1 MIGYLKG
8 ELISF
13 KDNTVILSVNGVGYE
28 VNCTSST
35 TARLINNR
43 GGEVYVY
50 TAVKEDGIYLYGFDN
65 EQEKEMFLKL
75 IGVSGLGPK
84 GALSILSS
92 LGLNATRACIL
103 SSDVKTLSS
112 VKGLG
117 KKTAEKIIV
126 ELRGGL
132 PMDDSG
138 TSVSASENDEAVMA
152 LTSLGF
158 DRNSA
163 TKAVEKARADGA
175 SGLEEVIAVA
185 LRNVR

>member
-13 KDNTVILSVNGVGYE
+13 KDNTIILDVNGVGYE
-28 VNCTSST
+28 LNCTSST
-35 TARLINNR
+35 TARLINER
-43 GGEVYVY
+43 GGEAFVY

-84 GALSILSS
+84 GALAILSS
-92 LGLNATRACIL
+92 LGLNTTRTCIL

-132 PMDDSG
+132 PMDEGNS
-138 TSVSASENDEAVMA
+138 TFVNENDEAVMA

-163 TKAVEKARADGA
+163 AKAVEKARKDGA
-175 SGLEEVIAVA
+175 SGLEDIIAAA

>member
-92 LGLNATRACIL
+92 LGLNATRTCIL

-132 PMDDSG
+132 PMDDG
-138 TSVSASENDEAVMA
+138 GAVSVSENDEAVMA

-163 TKAVEKARADGA
+163 VKAVEKARADGA